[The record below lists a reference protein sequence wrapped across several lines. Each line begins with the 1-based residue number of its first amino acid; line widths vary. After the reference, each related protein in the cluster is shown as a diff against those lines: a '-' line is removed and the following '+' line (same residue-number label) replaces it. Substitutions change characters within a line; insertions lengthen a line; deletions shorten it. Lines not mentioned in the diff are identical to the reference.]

1 LKLLIGASKDFK
13 MHLEQFADA
22 LIKQGIDCKVVDVR
36 DYGSGFLGKN
46 IKNWFSNKKFK
57 NLIKNFCPNIILIDG
72 VTVFGNYAIAEGIP
86 LIYHM
91 RGDDWKEAKWAVET
105 LYTGIVM
112 RIVIWYRLQRAEK
125 CYDKSTLIIPIC
137 KYLEKIVKEHYPDK
151 KKGVISSGIDSE
163 RWYPVKGMNLKHPCV
178 GLVQRATI
186 WGKAQEMLILKD
198 VLEKMPDV
206 MFYWAG
212 DGPYRKKILAE
223 LGKYDN
229 FKWLGNLEYPDKIRE
244 FLTEIDVYALVSGI
258 DMSPLTLQEAQ
269 LMKKPVVAT
278 NVGGIPEIMKDKE
291 TGFLVRKGNSE
302 EWIEKLSLLINDEQ
316 KRKTMGE
323 NGRKFIEENF
333 SWNIIA
339 KEFLKIL
346 EKNGIR

>member
-1 LKLLIGASKDFK
+1 MKLLIGSLKDFK
-13 MHLEQFADA
+13 IHLEQFADA
-22 LIKQGIDCKVVDVR
+22 LVKQGIDCKVVDVS
-36 DYGSGFLGKN
+36 DYGNGFLGKN

-57 NLIKNFCPNIILIDG
+57 KLIKKFCPNIILIDG
-72 VTVFGNYAIAEGIP
+72 VTVFGNYAIKASIP
-86 LIYHM
+86 LVYHM
-91 RGDDWKEAKWAVET
+91 RGDDWKESKWALET
-105 LYTGIVM
+105 LYTSIVM
-112 RIVIWYRLQRAEK
+112 RMIVGYRLQRAEK
-125 CYDKSTLIIPIC
+125 CYKKSTLIIPIC

-151 KKGVISSGIDSE
+151 KTGVISSGINAA

-186 WGKAQEMLILKD
+186 WGKTQEMLILKN

-212 DGPYRKKILAE
+212 DGPYREKILSE
-223 LGKYDN
+223 LEKYDN
-229 FKWLGNLEYPDKIRE
+229 FKWLGNLEYPDKVRE

-278 NVGGIPEIMKDKE
+278 NVGGIPEIMKENE
-291 TGFLVRKGNSE
+291 TGFLVEKGNSK
-302 EWIEKLSLLINDEQ
+302 EWIEKLSLLISDEQ
-316 KRKTMGE
+316 KRKIMGE

-333 SWNIIA
+333 SWNTIA

-346 EKNGIR
+346 EKNGIK

>member
-1 LKLLIGASKDFK
+1 MKLLIGASKDFK

-57 NLIKNFCPNIILIDG
+57 NLIKNFYPNIILIDG

-125 CYDKSTLIIPIC
+125 CYDKSALIIPIC

-151 KKGVISSGIDSE
+151 KTGVWYQGIDPL

-186 WGKAQEMLILKD
+186 WGKTQEMLILKD

-212 DGPYRKKILAE
+212 DGPYREKITSE

-229 FKWLGNLEYPDKIRE
+229 FKWLGNLEYPDKVRE
-244 FLTEIDVYALVSGI
+244 FLTEIDIYALVSGI

-278 NVGGIPEIMKDKE
+278 NVGGIPEIMKDNE
-291 TGFLVRKGNSE
+291 TGFLVEKGDADD
-302 EWIEKLSLLINDEQ
+302 WIKKLLVLINDEQ
-316 KRKTMGE
+316 RRRTMGGE
-323 NGRKFIEENF
+323 GRKFIEDNF

-339 KEFLKIL
+339 KDFLKIL
-346 EKNGIR
+346 EKYDLK

>member
-1 LKLLIGASKDFK
+1 LKLLIGSLKDFK
-13 MHLEQFADA
+13 IHLEQFADA
-22 LIKQGIDCKVVDVR
+22 LVKQGVDCKVVDVR
-36 DYGSGFLGKN
+36 DYGNGFLGKN

-57 NLIKNFCPNIILIDG
+57 NLIRNFCPDMILIDG
-72 VTVFGNYAIAEGIP
+72 RTIFGNYAIKAGIP
-86 LIYHM
+86 LLYHI
-91 RGDDWKEAKWAVET
+91 RGDEWDEVQWSLQT
-105 LYTGIVM
+105 LHTSILM

-125 CYDKSTLIIPIC
+125 CYEKSTLIIPIC
-137 KYLEKIVKEHYPDK
+137 KYLEKIVKEHYPNK
-151 KKGVISSGIDSE
+151 KTGVISSGIDAS

-186 WGKAQEMLILKD
+186 WGKAQEMLVLKD

-212 DGPYRKKILAE
+212 DGPYREKILAE

-229 FKWLGNLEYPDKIRE
+229 FKWLGNLEYPDKVRE

-278 NVGGIPEIMKDKE
+278 NVGGIPEIMKENE
-291 TGFLVRKGNSE
+291 TGFLVKKGNSKE
-302 EWIEKLSLLINDEQ
+302 LIEKLSLLINDKE
-316 KRKTMGE
+316 KRKIMGE

-333 SWNIIA
+333 SWNTIA

>member
-1 LKLLIGASKDFK
+1 MKLLIGSSKDFK
-13 MHLEQFADA
+13 IHLEQFADA
-22 LIKQGIDCKVVDVR
+22 LVKHGIDCKVVDVR

-57 NLIKNFCPNIILIDG
+57 NLIKNFCPNLILIDA
-72 VTVFGNYAIAEGIP
+72 VTVFGNYAIAAGIP

-91 RGDDWKEAKWAVET
+91 RGNEWKESKWAVET
-105 LYTGIVM
+105 LYTGTVM
-112 RIVIWYRLQRAEK
+112 RMVMWYRLRRAEK
-125 CYDKSTLIIPIC
+125 CYEKSTLIIPIC
-137 KYLEKIVKEHYPDK
+137 KYLEKIVKQHYPDK
-151 KKGVISSGIDSE
+151 KTEVMYQGINPSI
-163 RWYPVKGMNLKHPCV
+163 WYPVKGMQLKHPCV

-186 WGKAQEMLILKD
+186 WGKVREMLILKY

-212 DGPYRKKILAE
+212 DGPYREKILTE

-229 FKWLGNLEYPDKIRE
+229 FKWLGNLEYPDKVRE

-278 NVGGIPEIMKDKE
+278 NIGGMPEIMIDHE
-291 TGFLVRKGNSE
+291 TGFLIEKGNSKE
-302 EWIEKLSLLINDEQ
+302 LIKKLSLLINDEQ

-323 NGRKFIEENF
+323 NGRKFIEEKFN
-333 SWNIIA
+333 WDIVA
-339 KEFLKIL
+339 KEFLKNI